1 MRITGLC
8 VGLVLN
14 LAMVLP
20 AAAAERALDLLDAA
34 VSFTADFMVSG
45 DKGTY
50 HGSVWHAPGRERRD
64 FSTKDGGQA
73 VILRRDTNSAY
84 LLKPSGRW
92 YVGLAFSA
100 VGALAG
106 GIDTLTVE
114 RTRQGTDTIAGIKTT
129 RYKVVGNGP
138 KGSRFDGHAW
148 FTNDGVMMKAEGT
161 VTESNGRRSEVA
173 TALSNLRL
181 GKVEERM
188 FELPAGWMGM
198 DLRSV
203 PPERLAQAI
212 EAMRPLLEGR

>member
-14 LAMVLP
+14 LLIVLP
-20 AAAAERALDLLDAA
+20 AMAAERALDLLDAA
-34 VSFTADFMVSG
+34 VSFTADFTVSG

-64 FSTKDGGQA
+64 FGTKDGGQA

-92 YVGLAFSA
+92 YVGLGFNA

-106 GIDTLTVE
+106 GIDGLTVE
-114 RTRQGTDTIAGIKTT
+114 RTRQGTDIVAGVKTT
-129 RYKVVGNGP
+129 RYKVGGSGP

-148 FTNDGVMMKAEGT
+148 FSTEGVMMKAEGT
-161 VTESNGRRSEVA
+161 VTESNGRRSEVL
-173 TALSNLRL
+173 TVLSNLRL
-181 GKVEERM
+181 GKVDERM

-203 PPERLAQAI
+203 PPERLGQAI